1 VLELA
6 ATEATVVL
14 CCASPEAVDAA
25 MALSDV
31 VRVAPDEALV
41 LGPSGTAETLIA
53 TTTERIEALDDD
65 AVVLDA
71 TDGWTIWTLQ
81 GDAARNAFTY
91 LSALEL
97 PQDGFVQGDV
107 AHVHAKVAV
116 RGDRLHVLVPA
127 MWGAHLHERI
137 VSDCAPLGVH
147 ERADAEPWVVAKRP
161 RRKRT

>member
-31 VRVAPDEALV
+31 VRVAPDEAMV

-53 TTTERIEALDDD
+53 TTTERIEALDG
-65 AVVLDA
+65 
-71 TDGWTIWTLQ
+71 TDGWTICTLE

-107 AHVHAKVAV
+107 AHVHAKVVV

-127 MWGAHLHERI
+127 MWGAHLRERI